1 MLKISAIFLVLI
13 VSVCNVYA
21 ANCQLIDTQ
30 NGSNGLVEFSCD
42 QDVSLDDN
50 KVIFYIV
57 GKDVEIDSI
66 KVSRGD
72 IDFTIDQVTK
82 NVKRVSLN
90 IVKKTILDFELDYI
104 AYRQQP
110 VKLII
115 QAKKDSNLDYQI
127 LWGGVVRN
135 SYTNTKNNNN
145 NNNFQF
151 YITKSKLFVVKNGLE
166 CSIKGDCDANI
177 NIADQNDSPQAN
189 ELLQKLA
196 TYFDFG
202 IVHQRL
208 V

>member
-1 MLKISAIFLVLI
+1 MLKISLIFFVLFLSI
-13 VSVCNVYA
+13 CNIYA
-21 ANCQLIDTQ
+21 TNCQLIDTQ
-30 NGSNGLVEFSCD
+30 NGSNGLVGFTCD
-42 QDVSLDDN
+42 QDISLDDN

-57 GKDVEIDSI
+57 GKSVEIDSI
-66 KVSRGD
+66 RVSRGNV
-72 IDFTIDQVTK
+72 DFTIDQVAK

-110 VKLII
+110 VKLMI
-115 QAKKDSNLDYQI
+115 QAKKGSNFDYQI
-127 LWGGVVRN
+127 LWGGVVKN
-135 SYTNTKNNNN
+135 SYTNKKNKNK
-145 NNNFQF
+145 NFQL
-151 YITKSKLFVVKNGLE
+151 YTTKSKLFVVKNGLE

-177 NIADQNDSPQAN
+177 NILDQNDSPQAT
-189 ELLQKLA
+189 ELFQKLA

>member
-1 MLKISAIFLVLI
+1 M
-13 VSVCNVYA
+13 
-21 ANCQLIDTQ
+21 
-30 NGSNGLVEFSCD
+30 
-42 QDVSLDDN
+42 
-50 KVIFYIV
+50 
-57 GKDVEIDSI
+57 
-66 KVSRGD
+66 
-72 IDFTIDQVTK
+72 
-82 NVKRVSLN
+82 SLN

-127 LWGGVVRN
+127 LWGGVVKN
-135 SYTNTKNNNN
+135 SYTNTKNN

-177 NIADQNDSPQAN
+177 NIADRNDSPQAN

>member
-1 MLKISAIFLVLI
+1 MLKISLIFFVLFLSI
-13 VSVCNVYA
+13 CNIYA
-21 ANCQLIDTQ
+21 TNCQLIDTQ
-30 NGSNGLVEFSCD
+30 NGSNGLVEFTCD
-42 QDVSLDDN
+42 QDISLDDN

-57 GKDVEIDSI
+57 GKSVEIDSI
-66 KVSRGD
+66 RVSRGNV
-72 IDFTIDQVTK
+72 DFTIDQVAK

-110 VKLII
+110 VKLMI
-115 QAKKDSNLDYQI
+115 QAKKGSNFDYQI
-127 LWGGVVRN
+127 LWGGVVKN
-135 SYTNTKNNNN
+135 SYTNKKNKNK
-145 NNNFQF
+145 NFQL
-151 YITKSKLFVVKNGLE
+151 YTTKSKLFVVKNGLE

-177 NIADQNDSPQAN
+177 NILDQNDSPQAT
-189 ELLQKLA
+189 ELFQKLA

>member
-1 MLKISAIFLVLI
+1 MLKISVIFLVLI
-13 VSVCNVYA
+13 VSICNVYA
-21 ANCQLIDTQ
+21 ANCQLIDAQ

-145 NNNFQF
+145 NFQF

-177 NIADQNDSPQAN
+177 NIADRNDSPQAN

>member
-13 VSVCNVYA
+13 VSICNVYA
-21 ANCQLIDTQ
+21 ANYQLIDAQ

-42 QDVSLDDN
+42 QDVLLDDN

-57 GKDVEIDSI
+57 GKDVEIDSV

-127 LWGGVVRN
+127 LWGRVVKN
-135 SYTNTKNNNN
+135 SYTNTENN

-151 YITKSKLFVVKNGLE
+151 YITKSKLFN
-166 CSIKGDCDANI
+166 
-177 NIADQNDSPQAN
+177 
-189 ELLQKLA
+189 
-196 TYFDFG
+196 
-202 IVHQRL
+202 
-208 V
+208 

>member
-13 VSVCNVYA
+13 VSICNVYA

-127 LWGGVVRN
+127 LWGGVVKN

>member
-145 NNNFQF
+145 NFQF
-151 YITKSKLFVVKNGLE
+151 YIGSVHKKL
-166 CSIKGDCDANI
+166 
-177 NIADQNDSPQAN
+177 
-189 ELLQKLA
+189 KL
-196 TYFDFG
+196 Y
-202 IVHQRL
+202 
-208 V
+208 